1 MTDSAHPDVAPF
13 AQGDPISPEQRA
25 EITAHLREC
34 GECRDL
40 VLFIRKTNATL
51 RYEGRVSR
59 VARAMRMSQDAL
71 EREIESGTS
80 VADLLKRPPESPVSA
95 HPAPTHPLTPVKK

>member
-25 EITAHLREC
+25 EIKAHLREC

-40 VLFIRKTNATL
+40 VIFIRKTNATL

-59 VARAMRMSQDAL
+59 VASAMKMSRDAL

-80 VADLLKRPPESPVSA
+80 VADLLKRPPEFSGQVA
-95 HPAPTHPLTPVKK
+95 HPAPTHPPAKK

>member
-13 AQGDPISPEQRA
+13 AQGAPISPEQRA

-59 VARAMRMSQDAL
+59 VAWAMRMSQDAL